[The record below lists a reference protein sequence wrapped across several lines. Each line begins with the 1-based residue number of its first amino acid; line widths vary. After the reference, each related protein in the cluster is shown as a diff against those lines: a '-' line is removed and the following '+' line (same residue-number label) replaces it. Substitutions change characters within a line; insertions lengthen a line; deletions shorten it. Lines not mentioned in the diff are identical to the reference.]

1 MEAGALF
8 WGAVVGEVGVE
19 IAEAFVMLRSHHHVF
34 LPCLFGELGP
44 GARGIGLRLETFGEW
59 LVIAYR
65 NALVFPHPF
74 VAGEPAVH
82 APADKHTETRLVPPL
97 PAATLA
103 TLFLVRTFF

>member
-19 IAEAFVMLRSHHHVF
+19 ITKAFVMLRSHHHVF

-59 LVIAYR
+59 LVIAYG
-65 NALVFPHPF
+65 NGLLFHPPF
-74 VAGEPAVH
+74 VAAQHAVAAPVHEH
-82 APADKHTETRLVPPL
+82 AGSRVLAPFH
-97 PAATLA
+97 AASQ
-103 TLFLVRTFF
+103 